1 MTAAVRL
8 EGTDEL
14 VAPAYDQGWIGALLP
29 SLAAGM
35 GVDGCT
41 DVLGLDPV
49 ERAAVLL
56 VDGLGLDRLREQA
69 DVAPFLAAAAE
80 AGGWRTITA
89 GFPSTTASSLGSLGT
104 GLPSGEHGLVGY
116 TFALPG
122 AHHVLNC
129 LRWDHEVDP
138 HEVQP
143 LPTLFERLAGA
154 GVAASHLGPR
164 SFAGSGLTTAALRG
178 ARYPGAE
185 TAGELVGG
193 VARELR
199 AASRALLY
207 LYYGNLDR
215 VGHSRGCAS
224 LDWRAQLAH
233 VDLLARQV
241 AEALPPGAQLHVTA
255 DHGMLDVPPQ
265 ARIDIES
272 DPRLRAGVRL
282 LGGEPRAR
290 HVYVRPGAAADV
302 LAAWAQVLG
311 ERAWVLSRE
320 QAVAAGWFGPTVS
333 ERVLPRIGDVVAAA
347 RGDWALVAPHSQPLE
362 SALVGYH
369 GSLTRAEML
378 VPLITVRG

>member
-1 MTAAVRL
+1 MTATVRL
-8 EGTDEL
+8 EGADEL
-14 VAPAYDQGWIGALLP
+14 VAPAYDRAWIGAVLP

-35 GVDGCT
+35 GLPGCT
-41 DVLGLDPV
+41 DVLGLGPV
-49 ERAAVLL
+49 DRAVVLL
-56 VDGLGLDRLREQA
+56 VDGLGLELLREGA
-69 DVAPFLAAAAE
+69 DVAPFLAEAAE
-80 AGGWRTITA
+80 AGGWRSITA

-104 GLPSGEHGLVGY
+104 GLTSGEHGLVGY

-122 AHHVLNC
+122 AHQLLNC
-129 LRWDHEVDP
+129 LRWGHEPDP
-138 HEVQP
+138 RKVQP

-164 SFAGSGLTTAALRG
+164 SFAGTGLTTAVLRG
-178 ARYPGAE
+178 AQYPGAE

-193 VARELR
+193 VARELL
-199 AASRALLY
+199 AAPSALLY

-215 VGHSRGCAS
+215 VGHSRGCES

-255 DHGMLDVPPQ
+255 DHGMVDVPAR
-265 ARIDIES
+265 ARIDVES
-272 DPRLRAGVRL
+272 DPRLHAGVRL

-290 HVYVRPGAAADV
+290 HVYARPGAAADV
-302 LAAWAQVLG
+302 LGSWSEVLG
-311 ERAWVLSRE
+311 DRAWVLSRE
-320 QAVAAGWFGPTVS
+320 QAVAAGWFGPVVS

-347 RGDWALVAPHSQPLE
+347 RGSWALTAPHSQPME
-362 SALVGYH
+362 SSLVGYH

-378 VPLITVRG
+378 VPLVTVRG

>member
-8 EGTDEL
+8 EGADEL
-14 VAPAYDQGWIGALLP
+14 VAPAYDRAWVGAVLP

-35 GVDGCT
+35 GLDGFT
-41 DVLGLDPV
+41 DVLGLGPV
-49 ERAAVLL
+49 DRAVVLL
-56 VDGLGLDRLREQA
+56 VDGLGLDLLREQA
-69 DVAPFLAAAAE
+69 DVAPFLAEAAE
-80 AGGWRTITA
+80 TGGWRSITA

-104 GLPSGEHGLVGY
+104 GLTSGEHGLVGY

-122 AHHVLNC
+122 AQHVLNC
-129 LRWDHEVDP
+129 LRWGHEPDP

-143 LPTLFERLAGA
+143 LPTLFERLASA

-164 SFAGSGLTTAALRG
+164 SFAGTGLTTAVLRG

-199 AASRALLY
+199 AAPRALLY

-215 VGHSRGCAS
+215 VGHSRGCES

-241 AEALPPGAQLHVTA
+241 AEVLPPGAQLHVTG
-255 DHGMLDVPPQ
+255 DHGMVDVPAG
-265 ARIDIES
+265 ARIDVES
-272 DPRLRAGVRL
+272 DPRLHAGVRL

-290 HVYVRPGAAADV
+290 HVYAQPGAAADV
-302 LAAWAQVLG
+302 LGSWSEVLG
-311 ERAWVLSRE
+311 DRAWVLSRE
-320 QAVAAGWFGPTVS
+320 QAVAAGWFGPAVS

-347 RGDWALVAPHSQPLE
+347 RGSWALTAPRSQPME
-362 SALVGYH
+362 SSLVGYH
-369 GSLTRAEML
+369 GSLTRAEMV
-378 VPLITVRG
+378 VPLVTVRG

>member
-8 EGTDEL
+8 EGADEL
-14 VAPAYDQGWIGALLP
+14 VAPAYDRAWIGAVLP

-35 GVDGCT
+35 GLDGCT
-41 DVLGLDPV
+41 DVLGLGPV
-49 ERAAVLL
+49 DRAVVLL
-56 VDGLGLDRLREQA
+56 VDGLGLDLLREQA
-69 DVAPFLAAAAE
+69 DVAPFLAEAAE
-80 AGGWRTITA
+80 AGDWRSITA

-104 GLPSGEHGLVGY
+104 GLTSGQHGLVGY

-122 AHHVLNC
+122 AQHVLNC
-129 LRWDHEVDP
+129 LRWGHEPDP

-143 LPTLFERLAGA
+143 LPTLFERLASA

-164 SFAGSGLTTAALRG
+164 SFAGTGLTTAVLRG

-199 AASRALLY
+199 AAPRALLY

-215 VGHSRGCAS
+215 VGHSRGCES

-241 AEALPPGAQLHVTA
+241 AEALPPGAQLHVTG
-255 DHGMLDVPPQ
+255 DHGMVDVPAG
-265 ARIDIES
+265 ARIDVES
-272 DPRLRAGVRL
+272 DPRLHAGVRL

-290 HVYVRPGAAADV
+290 HVYAQPGAAADV
-302 LAAWAQVLG
+302 LGSWSEVLG
-311 ERAWVLSRE
+311 DRAWVLSRE
-320 QAVAAGWFGPTVS
+320 QAVAAGWFGPVVS

-347 RGDWALVAPHSQPLE
+347 RGSWALTAPRSQPME
-362 SALVGYH
+362 SSLVGYH
-369 GSLTRAEML
+369 GSLTRAEMV
-378 VPLITVRG
+378 VPLVTVRG